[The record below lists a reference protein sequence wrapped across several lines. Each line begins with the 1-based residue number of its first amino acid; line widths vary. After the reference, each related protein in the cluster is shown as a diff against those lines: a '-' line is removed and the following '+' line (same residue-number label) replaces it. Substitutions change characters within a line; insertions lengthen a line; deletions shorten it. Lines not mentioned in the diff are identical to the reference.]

1 MKKTIYS
8 TEQFVDCI
16 ELDCEIYYTR
26 GKDDDG
32 QPMAEIVKVVTNLEV
47 YKQSNKV
54 TKIEMQ
60 IPFLSD
66 SLLFEEIAE
75 LANEDLMSQ
84 LQDSYTEE

>member
-16 ELDCEIYYTR
+16 EMDCEIYYTK
-26 GKDDDG
+26 GQNDDG
-32 QPMAEIVKVVTNLEV
+32 QLMAEIVKVVTNLEV

-54 TKIEMQ
+54 TKLEMQ
-60 IPFLSD
+60 IPFLAD

-75 LANEDLMSQ
+75 LANEDLISQ

>member
-8 TEQFVDCI
+8 TEKFIDCI
-16 ELDCEIYYTR
+16 EMDCEIYYTR

-32 QPMAEIVKVVTNLEV
+32 QPMAEIVKVVTTLEV

-54 TKIEMQ
+54 TKLEMQ

-66 SLLFEEIAE
+66 SLLFSEVAE
-75 LANEDLMSQ
+75 LANEDLISQ
-84 LQDSYTEE
+84 LQDGFSEE

>member
-8 TEQFVDCI
+8 TEKFIDCI
-16 ELDCEIYYTR
+16 EMDCEIYYTR

-32 QPMAEIVKVVTNLEV
+32 QPMAEIVKVVTTLEV

-54 TKIEMQ
+54 TKLEMQ
-60 IPFLSD
+60 IPFLADSVLFNDISD
-66 SLLFEEIAE
+66 
-75 LANEDLMSQ
+75 LANEDLISQ

>member
-8 TEQFVDCI
+8 TEQFIDCI

-32 QPMAEIVKVVTNLEV
+32 YPMAEIVKVVTTLEV
-47 YKQSNKV
+47 YKQSNKI
-54 TKIEMQ
+54 TKLEMQ
-60 IPFLSD
+60 IPFLAD

-75 LANEDLMSQ
+75 LANEDLISQ
-84 LQDSYTEE
+84 LQDSYTE

>member
-1 MKKTIYS
+1 MKKTIYL
-8 TEQFVDCI
+8 TEKFIDCI
-16 ELDCEIYYTR
+16 ELDCEIYYTK
-26 GKDDDG
+26 GQDNDG
-32 QPMAEIVKVVTNLEV
+32 QLMAEIVKVVTTLEV

-54 TKIEMQ
+54 TKLEMQ
-60 IPFLSD
+60 IPFLAD

>member
-16 ELDCEIYYTR
+16 EMDCEIYYTK
-26 GKDDDG
+26 GQDDDG
-32 QPMAEIVKVVTNLEV
+32 KLMAEIVKVVTTLEV

-60 IPFLSD
+60 IPFLAD

-75 LANEDLMSQ
+75 LANEDLISQ

>member
-8 TEQFVDCI
+8 TEQFIDCI

-32 QPMAEIVKVVTNLEV
+32 QPMAEIVKVVTTLEV
-47 YKQSNKV
+47 YKQLNKV
-54 TKIEMQ
+54 TKLEMQ
-60 IPFLSD
+60 IPFLAD

-75 LANEDLMSQ
+75 LANDNLMSQ
-84 LQDSYTEE
+84 LQDGFSEE

>member
-16 ELDCEIYYTR
+16 EMDCEIYYTK
-26 GKDDDG
+26 GQDDDG
-32 QPMAEIVKVVTNLEV
+32 QLMAEIVKVVTTLEV

-54 TKIEMQ
+54 TKLEMQ
-60 IPFLSD
+60 IPFLAD

-75 LANEDLMSQ
+75 LANEDLISQ
-84 LQDSYTEE
+84 LQDGFSEE

>member
-16 ELDCEIYYTR
+16 ELDCEIYYTK
-26 GKDDDG
+26 GQDNDG
-32 QPMAEIVKVVTNLEV
+32 QLMAEIVKVVTTLEV

-54 TKIEMQ
+54 TKLEMQ
-60 IPFLSD
+60 IPFLAD

-84 LQDSYTEE
+84 LQDSYTD

>member
-32 QPMAEIVKVVTNLEV
+32 QPMAEIVKVVTTLEV
-47 YKQSNKV
+47 YKRGNKS
-54 TKIEMQ
+54 TKLEMQ
-60 IPFLSD
+60 IPFLAD

-75 LANEDLMSQ
+75 LANEDLISQ

>member
-1 MKKTIYS
+1 MGKTIYL
-8 TEQFVDCI
+8 TEKFIDCI
-16 ELDCEIYYTR
+16 ELDCEIYYTK
-26 GKDDDG
+26 GQDDDG
-32 QPMAEIVKVVTNLEV
+32 QPMAEIVKVVTTLEV

-60 IPFLSD
+60 IPFLAD

-84 LQDSYTEE
+84 LQDGFSEE

>member
-16 ELDCEIYYTR
+16 EMDCEIYYTK
-26 GKDDDG
+26 GQDDDG
-32 QPMAEIVKVVTNLEV
+32 QLMAEIVKVVTNLEV

-60 IPFLSD
+60 IPYLAD

-75 LANEDLMSQ
+75 LANEDLISQ

>member
-16 ELDCEIYYTR
+16 EMDCEIYYTR
-26 GKDDDG
+26 GVDDDG
-32 QPMAEIVKVVTNLEV
+32 LPMAEIVKVVTTLEV

-54 TKIEMQ
+54 TKLEMQ

-66 SLLFEEIAE
+66 SLLFEEVAE

-84 LQDSYTEE
+84 LQDGFSEE

>member
-16 ELDCEIYYTR
+16 EMDCEIYYTR
-26 GKDDDG
+26 GKYDDG
-32 QPMAEIVKVVTNLEV
+32 QPMAEIVKVVTTLEV

-60 IPFLSD
+60 IPFLAD
-66 SLLFEEIAE
+66 SLLFEEVAE
-75 LANEDLMSQ
+75 LANDDLISQ

>member
-1 MKKTIYS
+1 MGKTIYL
-8 TEQFVDCI
+8 TEKFIDCI
-16 ELDCEIYYTR
+16 ERDCEIYYTR

-32 QPMAEIVKVVTNLEV
+32 QPMAEIVKVVTTLEV

-60 IPFLSD
+60 IPFLAD

-75 LANEDLMSQ
+75 LANEDLISQ

>member
-1 MKKTIYS
+1 MGKTIYL

-32 QPMAEIVKVVTNLEV
+32 QPMAEIVKVVTTLEV

-54 TKIEMQ
+54 TKLEMQ
-60 IPFLSD
+60 IPFLAD
-66 SLLFEEIAE
+66 SLLFKEVAE
-75 LANEDLMSQ
+75 LANEDLISQ
-84 LQDSYTEE
+84 LQDGFSEE